1 MNSFLASRGVSPIR
15 YTMVTPWEE
24 AAEGTKRFH
33 IRKVRKVV
41 MVALGE
47 IVPYSAEIFLDCLKT
62 SKEDEE
68 DINSTLTEVLVECY
82 ENAGHWSSRR
92 QLLSI
97 MADKAS
103 FKVVKKWIL
112 NNNNNNNN

>member
-1 MNSFLASRGVSPIR
+1 
-15 YTMVTPWEE
+15 
-24 AAEGTKRFH
+24 
-33 IRKVRKVV
+33 

-47 IVPYSAEIFLDCLKT
+47 IAPYSAEIFLDCLKT

-68 DINSTLTEVLVECY
+68 DIDSTLMEVLVECY
-82 ENAGHWSSRR
+82 ENVGHWSSRR

-97 MADKAS
+97 MAGKAS

-112 NNNNNNNN
+112 NNNNNNN